1 VEAPQEGTRT
11 ALSSAVVLH
20 VFTCVSSSPPQ
31 YGHTFTFSVLN
42 TRFIAITQ
50 PEDVDYMLKSNFEN
64 FVKGYARVSLGLDF
78 PPPDLTCLPA
88 ALLPRLLPMVVRAR
102 FNDNLHELLGY
113 GIFNVD
119 GNMWKVQRCA
129 NMRVFHGCGR
139 GASRC
144 ATFSVRAG
152 SKLRICSASTAFVT
166 T

>member
-1 VEAPQEGTRT
+1 M
-11 ALSSAVVLH
+11 
-20 VFTCVSSSPPQ
+20 
-31 YGHTFTFSVLN
+31 LN

-64 FVKGYARVSLGLDF
+64 FVKGYARVSLGLDI
-78 PPPDLTCLPA
+78 PPPDLPACCSA
-88 ALLPRLLPMVVRAR
+88 ALLLRLLPMVVRAR

-119 GNMWKVQRCA
+119 GSMWKVQRCA

-139 GASRC
+139 GASQC
-144 ATFSVRAG
+144 ATVSVRAG